1 MGKESS
7 FLCQMSRSF
16 LQNLGVFC
24 GLLWCVF
31 FNAQKR
37 DWILQ
42 DFKTQKEFKV
52 KDSLSA
58 VRFLDSLANHNF
70 YFTKVVDVQQNE
82 RQNRIL
88 FDKGENYNQ
97 AEVYFNEGIVKD
109 LSFPQKLFTKNLDS
123 LRYSINQYYSNQG
136 FTFSRVKTK
145 YLGLVNSLPKVE
157 ISVET
162 NERRNVDAILVKGYE
177 KVPRQFIKNLEKEY
191 LGKAYDS
198 EKLIRL
204 NQRLQNHQ
212 FVRLE
217 KPPQTLFTKDST
229 QVYLFLQKKKSN
241 TFDGIIGFGNN
252 ESEKFSFNGTL
263 NLGFKNMFNGFEDVS
278 LFWQRNP
285 DRGQTFDLKA
295 SIPYLFQSNIG
306 MEMQLNVFRQDST
319 FANVKIHPGIFY
331 HMSSKQRIG
340 LRGNFEISSVLDEM
354 YTSARDF
361 SRSGIGLWY
370 EFQQPTDIELF
381 LYDTK
386 IRVEG
391 DFLKT
396 TYDDDLSS
404 VSMFQYFASAE
415 KNFRLRGNHFLNI
428 KAESAMLNSP
438 ADLSVNELYRI
449 GGWNSLRGFNEK
461 SLLANFY
468 AYAGAEYRYLVNQQ
482 AFFDVF
488 AQYGTLQNAS
498 ITIDPKFYSLGFGFN
513 FFLPIGLMSFQISNG
528 TQVGEQFR
536 FKDTKIHW
544 GIVSRF

>member
-306 MEMQLNVFRQDST
+306 MEMQLNVFR
-319 FANVKIHPGIFY
+319 
-331 HMSSKQRIG
+331 
-340 LRGNFEISSVLDEM
+340 
-354 YTSARDF
+354 
-361 SRSGIGLWY
+361 
-370 EFQQPTDIELF
+370 
-381 LYDTK
+381 
-386 IRVEG
+386 
-391 DFLKT
+391 
-396 TYDDDLSS
+396 
-404 VSMFQYFASAE
+404 
-415 KNFRLRGNHFLNI
+415 
-428 KAESAMLNSP
+428 
-438 ADLSVNELYRI
+438 
-449 GGWNSLRGFNEK
+449 
-461 SLLANFY
+461 
-468 AYAGAEYRYLVNQQ
+468 
-482 AFFDVF
+482 
-488 AQYGTLQNAS
+488 
-498 ITIDPKFYSLGFGFN
+498 
-513 FFLPIGLMSFQISNG
+513 
-528 TQVGEQFR
+528 
-536 FKDTKIHW
+536 
-544 GIVSRF
+544 